1 MKVAALSLLFCAAVF
16 CYADSTK
23 YIAKPQDTSLS
34 KLIAR
39 WASSDRQS
47 FKWEA
52 SFDVPI
58 NDVAAINSEAQLGQA
73 TAMDDALLRIL
84 DVEVKNA
91 ANPATLVAC
100 HFPDDDPSWV
110 VRDSKQPPC
119 DKPLK

>member
-1 MKVAALSLLFCAAVF
+1 MKVVALSLLSCAAVL
-16 CYADSTK
+16 CHADSNK
-23 YIAKPQDTSLS
+23 YVAQTQDTSLS

-39 WASSDRQS
+39 WANTDHQS

-58 NDVAAINSEAQLGQA
+58 GDAADFNSQAQLTQA
-73 TAMDDALLRIL
+73 TAMDDALFRVL
-84 DVEVKNA
+84 DVEDKSK

-100 HFPDDDPSWV
+100 HFPDDEPSWV